1 MNRQQK
7 ESVIGELHNLFS
19 TTKSSFVVDYQGL
32 TVSQMRQ
39 LRKQLRETGGMLKI
53 AKMRLIKRAIS
64 DIEASH
70 VLLPYCKDQ
79 RGIVFAK
86 DVNEISLVA
95 KALRDFSKKN
105 ESLQLVVG
113 CLDAQ
118 LLDKQAIVRI
128 ASLPSKEVLLAQL
141 CYLINSPLQSFVG
154 VLNQLLVRFVVLL
167 KEIEK
172 KKQSAD
178 IATE

>member
-7 ESVIGELHNLFS
+7 ESVVEGLHALFS
-19 TTKSSFVVDYQGL
+19 TTKGSFFVDYQGL
-32 TVSQMRQ
+32 SVSQMRQ
-39 LRKQLRETGGMLKI
+39 LRAQLRETGGTLKV
-53 AKMRLIKRAIS
+53 AKMRLVKRAIG
-64 DIEASH
+64 DVHEAQA
-70 VLLPYCKDQ
+70 LLPYCKDQ
-79 RGIVFAK
+79 MGVVFAQGA
-86 DVNEISLVA
+86 NEVSPVA
-95 KALRDFSKKN
+95 KTLRDFSKEN

-141 CYLINSPLQSFVG
+141 CGTINAPLTSFVG
-154 VLNQLLVRFVVLL
+154 VLNQLIVRFLRVL

-172 KKQSAD
+172 KQALGS
-178 IATE
+178 